1 VRNVIGDRGLQVVGD
16 TCKKLRR
23 LRIERGDDD
32 PGLEEEQ
39 GVSQLGLTAVAVGC
53 RDLEYI
59 AAYVSDITNGALKS
73 IGISF
78 KKLYD
83 YWLVLLDMQK

>member
-1 VRNVIGDRGLQVVGD
+1 MQETQKTSKVRVEL
-16 TCKKLRR
+16 
-23 LRIERGDDD
+23 GDDD
-32 PGLEEEQ
+32 P
-39 GVSQLGLTAVAVGC
+39 QLGLTDVDAGYH
-53 RDLEYI
+53 DLEYI